1 MLKNLPADAGG
12 TGSSPEL
19 GRSHRP
25 RSSGAHGPQ
34 PLSLHPR
41 AREPQL
47 QGLASPGALA
57 PQQGVA
63 RTLCSWEGHAA
74 TKAGTVHG
82 NSKNDSVALWHKG
95 TVTLKGKE
103 ESVVSSKAGS
113 PPE

>member
-1 MLKNLPADAGG
+1 MG
-12 TGSSPEL
+12 
-19 GRSHRP
+19 H
-25 RSSGAHGPQ
+25 SGAHGPQ

-41 AREPQL
+41 AGEPQL
-47 QGLASPGALA
+47 QRLASPGALA

-82 NSKNDSVALWHKG
+82 DSKNDSVALWHKG